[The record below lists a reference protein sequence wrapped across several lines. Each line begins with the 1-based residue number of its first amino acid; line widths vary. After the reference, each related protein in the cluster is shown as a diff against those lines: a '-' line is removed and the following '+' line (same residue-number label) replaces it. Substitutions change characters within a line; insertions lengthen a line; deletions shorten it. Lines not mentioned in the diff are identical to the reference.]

1 MRTIERFGDYV
12 FFTEDEFEEMKG
24 YYVNSYEDL
33 RKDDPEMDEWLQDL
47 ESSENVDEFVEIYN
61 SRVDDYSDGTE
72 LKIKGEKDRKYFVIY
87 EKHGDSFG
95 GDEPFDT
102 KEQAI
107 DAAERQWANL
117 TRAERKSCNLC
128 VAIGEVDDDG
138 ILDTMT
144 GYDVIVQY
152 PTRKWEVLEDNA
164 GGLHLAVFD
173 LEKDGVEYIHSGYE
187 TAGDQL
193 LEDIKLLKSGE
204 ADPVNDWDGNA
215 EDPQVIYD
223 ELVNSRETSIVA
235 DDDGVYYSKM
245 GNSAASIFGDGEN
258 E

>member
-1 MRTIERFGDYV
+1 M
-12 FFTEDEFEEMKG
+12 
-24 YYVNSYEDL
+24 N
-33 RKDDPEMDEWLQDL
+33 
-47 ESSENVDEFVEIYN
+47 
-61 SRVDDYSDGTE
+61 
-72 LKIKGEKDRKYFVIY
+72 EKKYFVIC
-87 EKHGDSFG
+87 EKGDSFG

-152 PTRKWEVLEDNA
+152 PTRKLEVLEDNA

-173 LEKDGVEYIHSGYE
+173 LENDGVEYIHSGYE

-193 LEDIKLLKSGE
+193 LEDIELLKSGE

-215 EDPQVIYD
+215 EDPQGLYD
-223 ELVNSRETSIVA
+223 ELMNSRETSIVA

-245 GNSAASIFGDGEN
+245 GNAAASIFGGAEN